1 MSDVISAGTVFIG
14 RSLRH
19 SARDIESLVMSVT
32 LPVMLMLLFTY
43 VFGGAVAG
51 DPASYAAYV
60 VPGTVLLCAGFG
72 AATTAVGV
80 ANDLSGG
87 MVDRL
92 RRMPVPAW
100 TLLVGHV
107 VASLVRN
114 LVATAIV
121 LGVGVLLGFRPTA
134 GLLRVDRRD
143 RRHRGVGARRHG
155 RLRPDRAALG
165 VARGGQRLRVHRAVP
180 ALCLQRVRPVD
191 TLPTWM
197 RGFAEH
203 QPVTPVIESVRA
215 MLAGNAPGADLWWAL
230 GWSLGLLVVATAL
243 MAYVFPRRRSRP
255 PEAGIRASATSAHD
269 PAERAALER
278 TGAAVGEPIAGA
290 PGGDSCRRA
299 TPRAA
304 RRWAVSG
311 RGSP

>member
-134 GLLRVDRRD
+134 GLLGWIGAI
-143 RRHRGVGARRHG
+143 GVI
-155 RLRPDRAALG
+155 AAWVL
-165 VARGGQRLRVHRAVP
+165 AVTAVF
-180 ALCLQRVRPVD
+180 ALIGLLSGSPEAANGYGFIVLFLPYVSSAFVPVD

-215 MLAGNAPGADLWWAL
+215 LLAGNAPGPDLWWAL
-230 GWSLGLLVVATAL
+230 GWALGLLVVATAL
-243 MAYVFPRRRSRP
+243 MAYVFPRRRSR
-255 PEAGIRASATSAHD
+255 
-269 PAERAALER
+269 AA
-278 TGAAVGEPIAGA
+278 
-290 PGGDSCRRA
+290 
-299 TPRAA
+299 
-304 RRWAVSG
+304 
-311 RGSP
+311 

>member
-19 SARDIESLVMSVT
+19 SARDVESLVMSVT

-87 MVDRL
+87 VVDRL

-100 TLLVGHV
+100 TVLVGHV

-114 LVATAIV
+114 LVATAVV

-134 GLLRVDRRD
+134 GLLGMDRRD
-143 RRHRGVGARRHG
+143 RRHRGVGARG
-155 RLRPDRAALG
+155 DDGLRPDRAALG
-165 VARGGQRLRVHRAVP
+165 VARGGQRLRLHRAVP
-180 ALCLQRVRPVD
+180 ALRVQRVRPGRHVAHLD
-191 TLPTWM
+191 A
-197 RGFAEH
+197 R
-203 QPVTPVIESVRA
+203 VRRA
-215 MLAGNAPGADLWWAL
+215 PAGHARDRVGPRDALGQRAGCRPLAGARLVAGPGRRGHRAD
-230 GWSLGLLVVATAL
+230 GLRLPATPA
-243 MAYVFPRRRSRP
+243 RGRP
-255 PEAGIRASATSAHD
+255 DPPSGTAACSAHH
-269 PAERAALER
+269 PAER
-278 TGAAVGEPIAGA
+278 T
-290 PGGDSCRRA
+290 
-299 TPRAA
+299 
-304 RRWAVSG
+304 G
-311 RGSP
+311 RGTSRGRRR